1 MAKRKQTW
9 ERAARKRK
17 ALRMRNAS
25 ARAEAGDGTKAEP
38 KSAKPAA
45 GAGKATRKVA
55 RSTDE
60 PQE

>member
-25 ARAEAGDGTKAEP
+25 ARAEAGSGTTSEP
-38 KSAKPAA
+38 KSAKPPA
-45 GAGKATRKVA
+45 GAAKATPKAA
-55 RSTDE
+55 RPTDE
-60 PQE
+60 AQE

>member
-25 ARAEAGDGTKAEP
+25 ARAEAGNGTKAEP
-38 KSAKPAA
+38 KSSKPAA
-45 GAGKATRKVA
+45 GSAKPTPKAAKPA
-55 RSTDE
+55 DE
-60 PQE
+60 PKE

>member
-25 ARAEAGDGTKAEP
+25 ARAEAGNGT

-45 GAGKATRKVA
+45 GAAKATPKAVRP
-55 RSTDE
+55 TDE
-60 PQE
+60 AQE